1 MQDLRKYGF
10 KVAGRAPQAEDRTVT
25 WHRWK
30 LGSISLDEQIK
41 RNADFNRVI
50 DHAMQGSS
58 YHVKEGQS
66 AYVKD
71 YVLPGETYRA
81 FIFTQ
86 FSFSSKSV
94 HVRYSV
100 KNNLS
105 DRVTVASIKAVSS
118 DDISLTFNV
127 SDIYNI
133 MHLAVKKCDAAL
145 KRLVQR
151 KTSYED
157 SIPSVDQIWEQAREK
172 ANHKN
177 QRGVFKVFINLSDDT
192 LDCIKMLKRGSVI
205 QQDDLFIVTTL
216 NVKTAEDLRKL
227 MLKNPKVLKAWNDA

>member
-177 QRGVFKVFINLSDDT
+177 QSDVFGVLTDANEDVLN
-192 LDCIKMLKRGSVI
+192 CIKMFKQGSVI
-205 QQDDLFIVTTL
+205 CKDNLSIVMTFR
-216 NVKTAEDLRKL
+216 VKTVEELRHRMIKE
-227 MLKNPKVLKAWNDA
+227 PSILKAWNEA